1 MTYELPMEYESVGTK
16 AITTECT
23 VDDIC
28 DFVVEY
34 INSDVLVR
42 FSVSGPNPKLNIY
55 QGLLSDRLLM
65 IAGKA
70 KSD

>member
-55 QGLLSDRLLM
+55 
-65 IAGKA
+65 
-70 KSD
+70 